1 MLLASATTLPL
12 VLAAT
17 GCRSSEAFAGPDPL
31 GGPPPP
37 SPDVITLEAV
47 IAAEANLI
55 QAYKTAISGDSRA
68 TAKPGNLTT
77 LLTQHEQHLAQL
89 QAHLVVPPGQGG
101 RDGQGGQGGSG
112 SPGGQGGR
120 GGLRGTTSP
129 QTRGVQGVQGIQEGQ
144 EGQGG
149 RGGLGG
155 SGGQAVPPSSGG
167 SRGVAPPGLAQL
179 ERTSAAYLVR
189 QLAAAQPSL
198 AQLFASIAAC
208 HATHVAAL
216 GA

>member
-1 MLLASATTLPL
+1 MLLASAATLPL

-68 TAKPGNLTT
+68 TAQPGNLPT

-89 QAHLVVPPGQGG
+89 QAHLVIPPGQ
-101 RDGQGGQGGSG
+101 
-112 SPGGQGGR
+112 
-120 GGLRGTTSP
+120 
-129 QTRGVQGVQGIQEGQ
+129 
-144 EGQGG
+144 GQGG

-155 SGGQAVPPSSGG
+155 KASPQA
-167 SRGVAPPGLAQL
+167 RGVQGRGGLGGKASPQARGVQGGRPPGLAEA

-189 QLAAAQPSL
+189 QLATAPPSL